1 MSTKEHFQYRCS
13 FLGAS
18 QVVLRPKSTEEV
30 SAILKYCN
38 EKKLAVVP
46 QGGNTG
52 LVGGSVSVFDE
63 IVISTQL
70 MNSIISLDEISGI
83 CTFRNS
89 HIIRIKYVLIFG
101 KRLCCL
107 FFLFR
112 QGHWFARL
120 DVC

>member
-1 MSTKEHFQYRCS
+1 M
-13 FLGAS
+13 
-18 QVVLRPKSTEEV
+18 

-89 HIIRIKYVLIFG
+89 HIPVIRIKYIGVLIFG
-101 KRLCCL
+101 KRLCCCFYSDRDIGL
-107 FFLFR
+107 P
-112 QGHWFARL
+112 GWMC
-120 DVC
+120 VS